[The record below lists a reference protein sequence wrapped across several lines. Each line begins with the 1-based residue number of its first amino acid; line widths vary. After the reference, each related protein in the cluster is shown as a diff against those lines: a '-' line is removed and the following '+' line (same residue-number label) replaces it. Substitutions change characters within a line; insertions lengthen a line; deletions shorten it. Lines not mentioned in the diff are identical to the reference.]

1 MTGQGQAVR
10 DCGTSARVLCPGVTA
25 QDKEAARVKVIDFK
39 GFGGVRLQ
47 AEVSGDEHDPA
58 VLLVHGAGQTRAM
71 WVDVAAALVESGRRV
86 VNLDLRGHGGSEWPG
101 DARYD
106 LDAHIDDLRAVLA
119 QMASRPVVVAATLGG
134 WIATVALATDAA
146 NLAAGLVLVDMPARS
161 DADTLKEIAARLA
174 ESGDGSPS
182 WDERAVV
189 NLPLGDI
196 ADRLAAAAP
205 AIALPTLVIRGGLSW
220 MARSE
225 ASRAFDAALP
235 HGESAEVGDAELLV
249 VTDRTE
255 AFLGLLLDFLER
267 KQPRAAPEFRAGS
280 DARTLRDAMGCFAT
294 GITIVTAI
302 DQEGR
307 PVGLTAN
314 SFTSVSLDPP
324 LLLVCIA
331 NNAGTAPVLRSAASF
346 GVNVLQIGQQPASN
360 RFAGKGE
367 DRFAA
372 TAWGPGETGV
382 PLLDGSLVSFECK
395 RHAVHEAGD
404 HFLLIGDVVR
414 AQFEPRRDPL
424 LYFRG
429 KYRRLHF
436 A

>member
-1 MTGQGQAVR
+1 MT
-10 DCGTSARVLCPGVTA
+10 TIT
-25 QDKEAARVKVIDFK
+25 FK
-39 GFGGVRLQ
+39 GFGGIRLE
-47 AEVSGDEHDPA
+47 ADLIGDEHDPA
-58 VLLVHGAGQTRAM
+58 ILLVHGAGQTRGV
-71 WVDVAAALVESGRRV
+71 WHEVALALVQSGRRV
-86 VNLDLRGHGGSEWPG
+86 VSLDLRGHGGSEWPA

-106 LDAHIDDLRAVLA
+106 LHAHVEDLRAVLA
-119 QMASRPVVVAATLGG
+119 QMGSRPVVVAATLGG
-134 WIATVALATDAA
+134 WIAVSALATDAA
-146 NLAAGLVLVDMPARS
+146 NLAAGLVLVDMPVG
-161 DADTLKEIAARLA
+161 ADPAVAADIAERLR
-174 ESGDGSPS
+174 ERHGSGDAA
-182 WDERAVV
+182 WDARTLGAF
-189 NLPLGDI
+189 PLEDMP
-196 ADRLAAAAP
+196 ALLLDAAP
-205 AIALPTLVIRGGLSW
+205 KLALPMLVVRGGLSW
-220 MARSE
+220 IQRSPVN
-225 ASRAFDAALP
+225 ADFDAALP
-235 HGESAEVGDAELLV
+235 NAECAEVEDADLLV

-255 AFLGLLLDFLER
+255 AFLAHLLDFLER
-267 KQPRAAPEFRAGS
+267 KQPRSAHEFRAGA

-294 GITIVTAI
+294 GITIVTAH
-302 DQEGR
+302 DAHGN

-331 NNAGTAPVLRSAASF
+331 NTAGTAPVLRTAETF
-346 GVNVLQIGQQPASN
+346 GVNVLQTSQQAASN

-395 RHAVHEAGD
+395 RSAVHDGGD
-404 HFLLIGDVVR
+404 HFILVGEVVR